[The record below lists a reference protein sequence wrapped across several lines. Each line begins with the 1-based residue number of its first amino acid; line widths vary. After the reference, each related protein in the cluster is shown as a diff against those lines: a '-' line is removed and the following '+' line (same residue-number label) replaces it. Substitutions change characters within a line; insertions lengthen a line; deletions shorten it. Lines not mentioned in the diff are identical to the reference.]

1 MLWTST
7 LALAAPLA
15 TPADAPVV
23 DPVRYLVA
31 CMGVLALL
39 AAGLFALRKLVV
51 GAQRTRAA
59 GRSLAVLDQLHL
71 GGSKRLAVVR
81 CYDRQFVLGVGDKEI
96 ALVAELDVDQAVPP
110 LPEGAAAHTQP
121 ANSAVANGAVA
132 NGSAAN
138 SQPAAEAQQPGAREA
153 FQGLLQRAQKL
164 ADTIVPPRRAKTPQA
179 ELPVATVQ
187 PKRAERDPQRV
198 AQAKG
203 AAQNAEPTSEVKA
216 KVARE
221 LLAKL
226 GPDHELLGAVRS
238 AADAAPERAPQT
250 KRKAQA
256 ERGAQPQRRTRTERE
271 AQPERKARAE
281 RRANEAAGG
290 PNRTAPSARA
300 EQPAADEGWLG

>member
-31 CMGVLALL
+31 CMGVLGLL

-59 GRSLAVLDQLHL
+59 GRSLAVLDQLPL
-71 GGSKRLAVVR
+71 GGSKRLTVVR

-110 LPEGAAAHTQP
+110 LPERAAASTPPANAQP
-121 ANSAVANGAVA
+121 ANTE
-132 NGSAAN
+132 
-138 SQPAAEAQQPGAREA
+138 PAAEAAQPGAREA
-153 FQGLLQRAQKL
+153 FGGLLQRAQKL
-164 ADTIVPPRRAKTPQA
+164 ADTIVPPRRAKAA
-179 ELPVATVQ
+179 ESQLPVATVH
-187 PKRAERDPQRV
+187 PKRAEPKSQRA
-198 AQAKG
+198 AQAD
-203 AAQNAEPTSEVKA
+203 AAEPTPEVKA

-226 GPDHELLGAVRS
+226 GPDHELLDAVR
-238 AADAAPERAPQT
+238 AATGAAPKRRA
-250 KRKAQA
+250 R
-256 ERGAQPQRRTRTERE
+256 
-271 AQPERKARAE
+271 PERRQDSPAPAQSAR
-281 RRANEAAGG
+281 
-290 PNRTAPSARA
+290 PARA
-300 EQPAADEGWLG
+300 EQPASDEGWLG

>member
-23 DPVRYLVA
+23 DPVKYLVA
-31 CMGVLALL
+31 CMGVLGLL

-71 GGSKRLAVVR
+71 GGSKRLTVVR

-96 ALVAELDVDQAVPP
+96 AVVAELDVDQAVPP
-110 LPEGAAAHTQP
+110 LPENAAAHTQP
-121 ANSAVANGAVA
+121 ANAQLSNTMPA
-132 NGSAAN
+132 
-138 SQPAAEAQQPGAREA
+138 QPVAEAPKPAAREA

-164 ADTIVPPRRAKTPQA
+164 ADTIVPPRRAKTEEPQ
-179 ELPVATVQ
+179 LPVATVQ
-187 PKRAERDPQRV
+187 PKRAEQKPQS
-198 AQAKG
+198 ADQA
-203 AAQNAEPTSEVKA
+203 AAEPTPEVKA

-226 GPDHELLGAVRS
+226 GPDHELLGAVR
-238 AADAAPERAPQT
+238 AAAGAAPERRQ
-250 KRKAQA
+250 
-256 ERGAQPQRRTRTERE
+256 RE
-271 AQPERKARAE
+271 AQPKRKARTE
-281 RRANEAAGG
+281 RRPDTAA
-290 PNRTAPSARA
+290 PARTQAARPARA

>member
-15 TPADAPVV
+15 TPADAPVI
-23 DPVRYLVA
+23 DPVKYLVA
-31 CMGVLALL
+31 CMGVLGLL

-96 ALVAELDVDQAVPP
+96 SLVAELDVDQAVPP
-110 LPEGAAAHTQP
+110 LPEDAAAKTQP
-121 ANSAVANGAVA
+121 ANAQPAR
-132 NGSAAN
+132 AAAKN
-138 SQPAAEAQQPGAREA
+138 AAEAQAQPAAREA

-164 ADTIVPPRRAKTPQA
+164 ADAIVPPRRTAAPDA

-187 PKRAERDPQRV
+187 PESAKPSPRNG
-198 AQAKG
+198 AKG
-203 AAQNAEPTSEVKA
+203 QGKPARSAEPTAAVKA
-216 KVARE
+216 KVARD

-226 GPDHELLGAVRS
+226 GPDHELLGAVRE
-238 AADAAPERAPQT
+238 AATEALEPKPAARGKRREQSERPQ
-250 KRKAQA
+250 
-256 ERGAQPQRRTRTERE
+256 
-271 AQPERKARAE
+271 ARAKRRPAQGE
-281 RRANEAAGG
+281 RPAAQ
-290 PNRTAPSARA
+290 SARPA
-300 EQPAADEGWLG
+300 PAQQPSADEGWLG